1 MTINEA
7 LLKLQNLPQRI
18 ADEGEQ
24 MMKDEVPIRTG
35 ELHDSIHS
43 EVSTSSVFIG
53 TSKHY
58 AKYVEF
64 GRGPVYPVQKKVL
77 HWEDKY
83 GDVFA
88 MRAGP
93 AKANDFVGRT
103 ARRLRAYISGGLL

>member
-18 ADEGEQ
+18 ADEGVDL
-24 MMKDEVPIRTG
+24 MKQEVPYDKG
-35 ELHDSIHS
+35 DLEKSIHA

-53 TSKHY
+53 TDIHY
-58 AKYVEF
+58 AKYVQF

-77 HWEDKY
+77 HWEGKY